1 MKKIRVAD
9 YVARFISDELKV
21 KDVFMVSGGGIMFL
35 TDAVAQNRK
44 LNPVCSHHEQTV
56 AIALDAYS
64 RVTQNLGVGLFTTG
78 PGATNAITGLAGAWQ
93 DSVPGFFISGQ
104 SKRRETVHNSGVKGL
119 RQYGIQEV
127 DIIPV
132 VKPLCKY
139 AVFLNDP
146 EEIRYE
152 LEKMRHIAASGR
164 PGPVWMDIPLDVQ
177 GALIDPARLRGF
189 KPAASERV
197 KDSPTSAEMATFNK
211 LLKSSKRPVLI
222 AGHGIRL
229 ARALPVFKRFVE
241 KFNIPVVSTYLG
253 VDVLPSG
260 HPLHIGRIG
269 IKGTRAGNLAVQ
281 NADLVISVGSSLHVG
296 SIGYEYAM
304 FAPCAKK
311 VVVDIDRT
319 SHRKKTI
326 KIDFYINS
334 DAGKFLAAALKAP
347 RPDCYPGWASGCRKM
362 RAKYPVNLPE
372 YAGLRSRVNIYN
384 FVDTLCSGLRG
395 KDIVISDA
403 GSAYYAVSQAVMVGA
418 GQRYITSG
426 SLGAMGYTLPAV
438 IGAYFAARRPI
449 VGITGDG
456 SFQFNIQE
464 LQTIVHYGIP
474 VKIFVLNNEGY
485 LSIRTT
491 QDKFFDKRFIG
502 EGPDSGVSCPD
513 AAKIAAAYGIKYFSI
528 RNNGEMKGRI
538 KAVLDFNGPVLC
550 EVFTPKKQ
558 MIIPTVASVKRD
570 DGSMVSRPLDDMFPF
585 LPGKE
590 QAENLQLCTG
600 RKE

>member
-9 YVARFISDELKV
+9 YVAKFISDDLKV

-64 RVTQNLGVGLFTTG
+64 RVTQNMGVGLFTTG

-104 SKRRETVHNSGVKGL
+104 SKRKETVHNSGVKGL

-139 AVFLNDP
+139 AVFLNNP

-152 LEKMRHIAASGR
+152 LEKMRHIAVTGR
-164 PGPVWMDIPLDVQ
+164 PGPVWIDIPLDVQ
-177 GALIDPARLRGF
+177 GALVDPSKLRGF
-189 KPAASERV
+189 KPAAPEV
-197 KDSPTSAEMATFNK
+197 KDAPTSAEMAAFNK
-211 LLKSSKRPVLI
+211 LLKAAKRPVLI

-229 ARALPVFKRFVE
+229 GKALPAFKRFAE
-241 KFNIPVVSTYLG
+241 KFQIPVVSTYLG

-260 HPLHIGRIG
+260 HPLYIGRVG
-269 IKGTRAGNLAVQ
+269 IKGTRAGNMAVQ
-281 NADLVISVGSSLHVG
+281 NADLVVSVGSSLHVG
-296 SIGYEYAM
+296 SIGYEYDL

-326 KIDFYINS
+326 KIDLYVNS
-334 DAGKFLAAALKAP
+334 DAGKFLGAALKAP
-347 RPDCYPGWASGCRKM
+347 RPGFYPGWAAGCRKM
-362 RAKYPVNLPE
+362 KAKYPVNLPE
-372 YAGLRSRVNIYN
+372 YAGIKSRVNIYS
-384 FVDTLCSGLRG
+384 FVDALCAQLGGR
-395 KDIVISDA
+395 DIVISDA
-403 GSAYYAVSQAVMVGA
+403 GSAYYAVSQAVRVGA

-438 IGAYFAARRPI
+438 IGAYYAARRRI

-464 LQTIVHYGIP
+464 LQTIAHYGIP

-502 EGPDSGVSCPD
+502 EGPSSGVTCPD
-513 AAKIAAAYGIKYFSI
+513 TAKIAAAYGLKYLAV
-528 RNNGEMKGRI
+528 RNNGEMNGRI
-538 KAVLDFNGPVLC
+538 KAALDFKGPVLC

-558 MIIPTVASVKRD
+558 LIIPTVASVKRE

-590 QAENLQLCTG
+590 QAENLRICTG
-600 RKE
+600 KANV